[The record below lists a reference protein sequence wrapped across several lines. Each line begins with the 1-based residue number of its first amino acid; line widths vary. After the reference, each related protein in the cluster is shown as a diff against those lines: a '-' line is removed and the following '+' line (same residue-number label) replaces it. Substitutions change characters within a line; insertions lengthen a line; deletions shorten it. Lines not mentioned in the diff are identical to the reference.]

1 MKEECERR
9 NAQLD
14 IALNTLKGE
23 KAASDRII
31 KQLSEDIQRFSS
43 NQSTT
48 QKDIINENTQLK

>member
-48 QKDIINENTQLK
+48 